1 MIVRR
6 RSRTTVA
13 VVVVVSLLG
22 LGVSSASH
30 FAAASM
36 PPPTTSTGAAAAP
49 AVGVETESASIF
61 VTVAGTRRQA
71 GTDFC
76 NQAPDTDFCEA
87 FDPATADVIYV
98 DTTVRNETSE
108 ALDLT
113 CSYEIDHAL
122 IDDQDRALEDT
133 GALYEIEGNPGCNDQ
148 LNPGF
153 SVAMSYTY
161 PIPTGHAF
169 IAWRYYNPNV
179 DNAPIV
185 EIPLSE

>member
-1 MIVRR
+1 MF
-6 RSRTTVA
+6 
-13 VVVVVSLLG
+13 SLLG
-22 LGVSSASH
+22 LGSSSASH
-30 FAAASM
+30 FAAASTS
-36 PPPTTSTGAAAAP
+36 PPTSSAVAAGAP

-61 VTVAGTRRQA
+61 VTVVGARRQA
-71 GTDFC
+71 GTEFC
-76 NQAPDTDFCEA
+76 SQAPDTDFCET

-122 IDDQDRALEDT
+122 IDDQDRSLEDT

-161 PIPTGHAF
+161 PIPTGRAF
-169 IAWRYYNPNV
+169 TAWRYYNPNV
-179 DNAPIV
+179 DNAPEV
-185 EIPLSE
+185 TIPITE